1 MAARKPKPV
10 KPPICLECEREATL
24 STSQQVYPHRPDL
37 WNRPM
42 WICQCG
48 AYTGCHDGTEK
59 PKGRP
64 AAKATRAA
72 RIEAHAAF
80 DRLWKAKM
88 EREGCSQKIARGAGY
103 LWLVNE
109 LDIDARYAH
118 IGMMDQKTAMRVVA
132 LCKRYRVR

>member
-1 MAARKPKPV
+1 MTAKKARPV
-10 KPPICLECEREATL
+10 TPPECLECGKLATL
-24 STSQQVYPHRPDL
+24 VQSQRIYPHRPDL

-42 WICQCG
+42 WECVCG

-72 RIEAHAAF
+72 RIAAHEAF
-80 DRLWKAKM
+80 DRLWKGKM
-88 EREGCSQKIARGAGY
+88 KRDGVSQNIARGAGY

-109 LDIDARYAH
+109 LDIDARYCH
-118 IGMMDQKTAMRVVA
+118 IAMMDRETALRVVA
-132 LCKRYRVR
+132 LCKKHIR